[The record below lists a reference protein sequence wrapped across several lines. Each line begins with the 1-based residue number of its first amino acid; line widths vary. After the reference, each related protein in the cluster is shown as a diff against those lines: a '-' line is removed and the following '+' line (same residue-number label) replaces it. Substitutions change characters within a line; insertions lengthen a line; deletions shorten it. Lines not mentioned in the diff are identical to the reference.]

1 MAHSRWWHL
10 GQVFRP
16 TVEGAPTT
24 DPDHEENEV
33 AEDRR
38 FSALLALI
46 ISGVLAV
53 GVLAAAVWL
62 LLELVEKDETGPEA
76 ALSLVFVATAV
87 VLILVVCTLTI
98 VFKRLWLSNR
108 NEAMGLPPGSVRSII
123 ALLLIMLFFIS
134 AIFLFNSTK
143 NEPVESRTLANLSLE
158 QFQQIPAD
166 QILSSTTHV
175 RGGEA
180 VYDVTLL
187 PDSGNTTTSDD
198 IAKQLITT
206 VATLV
211 TAVAAFYFGANS
223 VASAH
228 KAAGR
233 ERRERRRLR
242 RWRGPGGPRGP
253 RGPGPRGGGPR
264 GGGPRQAGAKKA
276 AAKRTAAKRTAATK
290 AAVTKAAA
298 TKKATSRQATPA
310 RKAAPRVA
318 VRTPAKKGAAGTTR

>member
-1 MAHSRWWHL
+1 
-10 GQVFRP
+10 
-16 TVEGAPTT
+16 
-24 DPDHEENEV
+24 
-33 AEDRR
+33 
-38 FSALLALI
+38 LALI

-62 LLELVEKDETGPEA
+62 LLQLVEKEETGPEA

-98 VFKRLWLSNR
+98 VFKRLWLANR

-143 NEPVESRTLANLSLE
+143 NEPVESRTLSDLSLE

-175 RGGEA
+175 RRGEA

-253 RGPGPRGGGPR
+253 RGPGPRRRGPR
-264 GGGPRQAGAKKA
+264 GGGPRQDGAEKA
-276 AAKRTAAKRTAATK
+276 VAKRTAAKRTAATK
-290 AAVTKAAA
+290 AAVTKAAVTKAAATKTAATKSAA